1 MSISYPN
8 YYKLPTDYSKRRR
21 LLVECEQI
29 DEKDFGNKLISL
41 DLDEGIRIEGGRR
54 NIFINRNACDNFVV
68 QLVYNMDTSDSTDL
82 NIKYF
87 FSADD
92 VFKFVK
98 STFDEN
104 FTIWQY

>member
-1 MSISYPN
+1 M
-8 YYKLPTDYSKRRR
+8 
-21 LLVECEQI
+21 ECEQI
-29 DEKDFGNKLISL
+29 NEKDFSNKLISL

-54 NIFINRNACDNFVV
+54 KIFINRNACDNFVV
-68 QLVYNMDTSDSTDL
+68 QLVGNMDASDDNNL
-82 NIKYF
+82 DIKYF
-87 FSADD
+87 YSADD